1 MSYRNKQIESTLKR
15 AICQVLA
22 RRLSDP
28 RVVGMVS
35 VTHVDVSP
43 DRRNAFVYVSILPDK
58 YEKRSIQGLNGAA
71 GHIYSLVCKHVAMRT
86 VPKLEFRLDA
96 SLKKQ
101 EDIYDAIRR
110 GIDQDDVQRQSR
122 GEQVEPTEVGTEMN
136 E

>member
-1 MSYRNKQIESTLKR
+1 MSYRKKQIESTLQR

-43 DRRNAFVYVSILPDK
+43 DRRNAFVYVSVLPDK
-58 YEKRSIQGLNGAA
+58 YEKRSLGGLNGAA
-71 GHIYSLVCKHVAMRT
+71 GHIYSLVCKHVAMRM
-86 VPKLEFRLDA
+86 VPRLEFRLDK

-101 EDIYDAIRR
+101 ENVYDAIRR
-110 GIDQDDVQRQSR
+110 GIDQDNTQRLAR
-122 GEQVEPTEVGTEMN
+122 EQVEHAEAGTDLN
-136 E
+136 V